1 MRAPLQQEPGS
12 LTSRKSASGWASGLL
27 SDVLQINVAIASPR
41 PDCRALTRARVASDA
56 RAAALRRDSSSGEQG
71 ALRPPAA
78 GARAPSSTRL
88 PAASSSASAR
98 SAARA
103 RRARRA
109 TGEGV
114 PSALRMK
121 TLHPETL
128 ARAREDVV

>member
-1 MRAPLQQEPGS
+1 MRAPLEQETGI
-12 LTSRKSASGWASGLL
+12 LTSRKSASGWTSSLL
-27 SDVLQINVAIASPR
+27 SDVLQINMAIASPC
-41 PDCRALTRARVASDA
+41 PDCRALTRARVTGDA
-56 RAAALRRDSSSGEQG
+56 RAAPLRRDCSSGEQG

-88 PAASSSASAR
+88 SAASSSACAR

-128 ARAREDVV
+128 ARARQHLV